1 MLKISREFIGMMADE
16 GRRGVSPV
24 IATLLLIVIAV
35 AAAVLVYMWTVGYAT
50 QMKPT
55 TPETGERL
63 KIEAG
68 KLYVSDNNVVAEL
81 YVRNVGG
88 SPTYLKNA
96 YLLTTAQD
104 VMAMTTNINVDG
116 NSAATTPISP
126 GSVGEVEINFDSVS
140 GATAGRTYLVR
151 IVTSLGNE
159 FGVELKLQPTS

>member
-1 MLKISREFIGMMADE
+1 
-16 GRRGVSPV
+16 
-24 IATLLLIVIAV
+24 
-35 AAAVLVYMWTVGYAT
+35 MWTVGYAT

-68 KLYVSDNNVVAEL
+68 KLYVSSGKVMAEL
-81 YVRNVGG
+81 HVRNVGG

-104 VMAMTTNINVDG
+104 VMAMTASITVDDED
-116 NSAATTPISP
+116 AATTPINP
-126 GSVGEVEINFDSVS
+126 GDVNKVTIDFDSVT

-159 FGVELKLQPTS
+159 FGVELKLLQA

>member
-1 MLKISREFIGMMADE
+1 LKALRRE

-68 KLYVSDNNVVAEL
+68 KLYLYGGQTKAEL

-88 SPTYLKNA
+88 SPVYVVTA

-104 VMAMTTNINVDG
+104 VMAMMQDIQADG
-116 NSAATTPISP
+116 GGASATPISP
-126 GSVGEVEINFDSVS
+126 GEVKKVTINFGSVT
-140 GATAGRTYLVR
+140 GATAGSTYLVR

-159 FGVELKLQPTS
+159 FAIELKLRPSA